1 MRAVSIAANYAEALF
16 SLGERSG
23 NTEQYAGLMG
33 AVASAIQDLPL
44 ARAVMLSP
52 KVTKTA
58 KSDILAR
65 ALPQAPKEFV
75 LFLQAV
81 VKRSRQNLFPE
92 IALAYRDLVDA
103 KLNRVRASITMARTP
118 DAELKA
124 ALTAALTSVV
134 GKEVLAEF
142 MVDPDM
148 LGGVL
153 IRIDDRVYDGTV
165 RRRMTRLRRQL
176 LSR

>member
-1 MRAVSIAANYAEALF
+1 VRAVSIAANYAEALF

-23 NTEQYAGLMG
+23 NTEQYAGLIG
-33 AVASAIQDLPL
+33 AVSSAIQDLPL

-52 KVTKTA
+52 KVTKAA

-81 VKRSRQNLFPE
+81 IRRSRQNLFPE
-92 IALAYRDLVDA
+92 MALAYRDLVDT
-103 KLNRVRASITMARTP
+103 KLNRVRASITMAREA
-118 DAELKA
+118 DDGLKQA
-124 ALTAALTSVV
+124 LTDALTAVV

-142 MVDPDM
+142 LVDTDM

-153 IRIDDRVYDGTV
+153 IRINDRVYDGTI
-165 RRRMTRLRRQL
+165 RRRMTRLRRHL